1 MNVKAGSTCV
11 FRACS
16 AQELGLFACDP
27 NKEEGQLVSGQ
38 AYAEM
43 EALCRRPILA
53 QHNSAAIV
61 QPTTWNEFLPISTR
75 PLHH

>member
-43 EALCRRPILA
+43 AALCALIARRTTTSTIRLA
-53 QHNSAAIV
+53 RGTKQ
-61 QPTTWNEFLPISTR
+61 
-75 PLHH
+75 